1 MKNILKISI
10 TTLGAITILGTSVM
24 ALTGNVNSS
33 SGLVLRKAADRNSEP
48 ITTVPAQTEV
58 NIIEKS
64 GDWYKVTYNSQE
76 GYLYAE
82 YVKTTETPQETE
94 QPTEAPTQAEPN
106 NQVSNKVKVY
116 NIPLITSTVI
126 NEIPENTQITIQKQ
140 ITNWSYVSAGDIQG
154 WVRTYAI
161 NENAN
166 AVSQETKQPEVEPE
180 TKQPEVEPETN
191 QPEVEPE
198 TQQPENEETKPEET
212 TPVAAEPETNAQE
225 ETPTSVKIGAVNVN
239 YANVRKEAST
249 SSDILTTLAKDTS
262 FTIEE
267 ETAEWYKIKYTAT
280 DGTVYNGYISK
291 SLVTVR

>member
-180 TKQPEVEPETN
+180 TKQPEVEPET
-191 QPEVEPE
+191 
-198 TQQPENEETKPEET
+198 QQPENEETKPEET